1 MPIQGILSKVLALA
15 GLVRELD
22 GAHRARGA
30 GACVKSLQV
39 KIRFADFHHATV
51 ELAAPKPQLALFH
64 MLLERGFARAGQP
77 LRLLGLGV
85 RLGSVA
91 NASGSVPGI
100 TPGNPAQRSLFADD
114 AAVSD
119 STSV

>member
-1 MPIQGILSKVLALA
+1 MARIA
-15 GLVRELD
+15 
-22 GAHRARGA
+22 RAGA

-39 KIRFADFHHATV
+39 KIRFADFHRTTV

-77 LRLLGLGV
+77 LRLLGV

-91 NASGSVPGI
+91 NASGSVPGT

-114 AAVSD
+114 AAVWD
-119 STSV
+119 SISV